1 MLDVKDNKKMVQ
13 QHFFKD
19 LHNLASKEKK
29 KEVVNVGTLVEE
41 MKRVNGDFIFTSKM
55 CFIC

>member
-1 MLDVKDNKKMVQ
+1 MVQ